1 MGTGTNG
8 ELKYE
13 ISQNAYIKL
22 VLHSL
27 RHKTAAVNGV
37 LVGRISPNDEG
48 VVEISDSV
56 PLFHSNLPLLPP
68 LEISLIM
75 IEQHYVAQGLSV
87 VGYFHANQRFDD
99 VEVSGVAKNI
109 GDHISR
115 YFPHAPILLLNNKK
129 LEALSQGKDRSPV
142 MQVCIL
148 MLRAVRLVA
157 AGTGGSGSLCVRDA
171 SKNWRVVGAD
181 GGSKLLL
188 KEPSA
193 NVVLSDYISS
203 EKWKD
208 VIDFDEHLDDL
219 TKDWLNPGLFN

>member
-1 MGTGTNG
+1 MGSNG

-37 LVGRISPNDEG
+37 LVGRISPKDEG
-48 VVEISDSV
+48 LVEISDS
-56 PLFHSNLPLLPP
+56 
-68 LEISLIM
+68 
-75 IEQHYVAQGLSV
+75 
-87 VGYFHANQRFDD
+87 
-99 VEVSGVAKNI
+99 
-109 GDHISR
+109 
-115 YFPHAPILLLNNKK
+115 LNNKK
-129 LEALSQGKDRSPV
+129 LEALSKGKDRSPV
-142 MQVCIL
+142 MQ
-148 MLRAVRLVA
+148 
-157 AGTGGSGSLCVRDA
+157 LCVKDA

-208 VIDFDEHLDDL
+208 VTDVDDHLDDV